1 MLNCDQEKKTNDLS
15 TKLGEKDLNTS
26 SSLQLRD
33 AVIEAILDRK
43 GENVVS
49 LDLTKINDAV
59 TDHFVIC
66 DATTTVQVKA
76 IAQNIVDHVK
86 EHTGERPWHK
96 EGYENLDWVLLD
108 YVDVVVHIFRT
119 EIREFYQLEEL
130 WADADRK
137 EYE

>member
-1 MLNCDQEKKTNDLS
+1 MS

-26 SSLQLRD
+26 LSLQLRD

>member
-1 MLNCDQEKKTNDLS
+1 MS
-15 TKLGEKDLNTS
+15 TKLGEKDLNS
-26 SSLQLRD
+26 SSSAELRD
-33 AVIEAILDRK
+33 AIVEAILDKK

-76 IAQNIVDHVK
+76 IAENIADEVK
-86 EHTGERPWHK
+86 KRTGERPWHK

>member
-1 MLNCDQEKKTNDLS
+1 MS

-26 SSLQLRD
+26 SSAQLRD
-33 AVIEAILDRK
+33 AVIEAILDKK
-43 GENVVS
+43 GENVIS

-76 IAQNIVDHVK
+76 IAENIVDHVK
-86 EHTGERPWHK
+86 KQTGERPWHK

-137 EYE
+137 EHE

>member
-1 MLNCDQEKKTNDLS
+1 MLNCDKEKKTNDLS
-15 TKLGEKDLNTS
+15 TKLGEKDLNS
-26 SSLQLRD
+26 SSSAELRD
-33 AVIEAILDRK
+33 AIVEAILDKK

-76 IAQNIVDHVK
+76 IAENIADEVK
-86 EHTGERPWHK
+86 KRTGERPWHK

>member
-1 MLNCDQEKKTNDLS
+1 MS
-15 TKLGEKDLNTS
+15 TKLEEKDLNTS
-26 SSLQLRD
+26 SSTKLRD
-33 AVIEAILDRK
+33 TVVEAILDKK
-43 GENVVS
+43 GENVIS

-59 TDHFVIC
+59 TEHFVIC
-66 DATTTVQVKA
+66 DAATTVQVKA
-76 IAQNIVDHVK
+76 IAENIADEVK
-86 EHTGERPWHK
+86 KRTGERPWHK